1 MPLSIDRKRK
11 EQAVIANTKFS
22 DHHNLILEKVRES
35 ALSVLPILVIVV
47 LLCFSVSPIDTDLF
61 LSFLVGAIFVVVGM
75 GLFSLGAETSMTPI
89 GTKLGTAMTKSRS
102 LPLIIIVSF
111 ILGFAVTIAEPDLQV
126 LAQTVPHINNT
137 VLLVTVGVG
146 VGFFLCV
153 CMIRIL
159 TGVRLRWL
167 LIAFYAVVFI
177 LAAFSKPDFLGIA
190 FDSGG
195 VTTGP
200 MTVPFILALGVGVSK
215 IRSDAKAESD
225 SFGLVALCSIGPIL
239 AVLLLGF
246 FYPNGDGVV
255 DISSAAYSSTGEIGR
270 AYLTAL
276 PSYMKEMAVALLP
289 IIAIF
294 YIFQIFSLR
303 LSKREVARI
312 TIGVAYTYVG
322 LVLFLTGV
330 NVGFSSLGAVLGAK
344 LAEGNMKYLLIPLS
358 MLLGWF
364 IISAEPAVA
373 VLEKQIEEV
382 SAGAIPGKVIKY
394 SLSVA
399 IAAAMGISMIRVIT
413 GISVMWF
420 LVPGYLIAII
430 LSFFVPDIYT
440 AIAFDS
446 GRRLYFPD
454 FLTPPLKARG
464 REDNNRR
471 RIYICRARAVF
482 DGRQRRLLFARRG
495 ARRKARRGQYEI
507 SAHTAVDA
515 PRLVHYLRGAGG
527 RRARKADRRSQ
538 RGSDSRKSY
547 KIQPF
552 GRDRRGDGHIN
563 DKSYNGYIGH
573 VVPRPRISYRHNPL
587 VLRAGYLHGDSL

>member
-89 GTKLGTAMTKSRS
+89 GSKLGTAMTKSRS

-399 IAAAMGISMIRVIT
+399 IAAAMGASLPAEYE
-413 GISVMWF
+413 SVD
-420 LVPGYLIAII
+420 V
-430 LSFFVPDIYT
+430 SS
-440 AIAFDS
+440 AF
-446 GRRLYFPD
+446 
-454 FLTPPLKARG
+454 RG
-464 REDNNRR
+464 V
-471 RIYICRARAVF
+471 YA
-482 DGRQRRLLFARRG
+482 
-495 ARRKARRGQYEI
+495 GQYALPVEPDALRYLTNGTIASLRVYNYETGAEI
-507 SAHTAVDA
+507 PVYDLTLAA
-515 PRLVHYLRGAGG
+515 
-527 RRARKADRRSQ
+527 
-538 RGSDSRKSY
+538 
-547 KIQPF
+547 
-552 GRDRRGDGHIN
+552 GRD
-563 DKSYNGYIGH
+563 GYEMFLGGTKALLTIENPNAETDRELVIFRDSFGSSIAPLLAQGYAKVT
-573 VVPRPRISYRHNPL
+573 VVDIRYMAPALAGRFVDLSQADD
-587 VLRAGYLHGDSL
+587 VLFLYSTGVLNHSETIQ

>member
-1 MPLSIDRKRK
+1 MRGDIIRRSVDF
-11 EQAVIANTKFS
+11 ET
-22 DHHNLILEKVRES
+22 HHTAIVEKTRE
-35 ALSVLPILVIVV
+35 AAISVLPIVAIVIVLCLFV
-47 LLCFSVSPIDTDLF
+47 MPMQADLLLCFLI
-61 LSFLVGAIFVVVGM
+61 GALMIIAGM
-75 GLFSLGAETSMTPI
+75 GLFSLGAEVAMMPI
-89 GTKLGTAMTKSRS
+89 GSKIGTALTKTKN
-102 LPLIIIVSF
+102 LPLILGVSF
-111 ILGFAVTIAEPDLQV
+111 LLGFAITVAEPDLQV
-126 LAQTVPHINNT
+126 LAQTVPHINNS

-153 CMIRIL
+153 CMARIL

-167 LIAFYAVVFI
+167 LIGFYAVIFI

-215 IRSDAKAESD
+215 IRSDEKAESD

-246 FYPNGDGVV
+246 FYPDGGGVV

-289 IIAIF
+289 IIAMF
-294 YIFQIFSLR
+294 YIFQLFSLR

-312 TIGVAYTYVG
+312 TIGVVYTYIG

-344 LAEGNMKYLLIPLS
+344 LAEGGMKYLLIPLS

-364 IISAEPAVA
+364 IISAEPAVT

-446 GRRLYFPD
+446 GGVASGPMTATFMLQFMIGASKTLGGD
-454 FLTPPLKARG
+454 PLSDAFG
-464 REDNNRR
+464 VVAIVAMMPLISIQAVGVIYERR
-471 RIYICRARAVF
+471 RKPEEKVET
-482 DGRQRRLLFARRG
+482 FADD
-495 ARRKARRGQYEI
+495 EI
-507 SAHTAVDA
+507 IELWEVQT
-515 PRLVHYLRGAGG
+515 G
-527 RRARKADRRSQ
+527 
-538 RGSDSRKSY
+538 
-547 KIQPF
+547 
-552 GRDRRGDGHIN
+552 
-563 DKSYNGYIGH
+563 
-573 VVPRPRISYRHNPL
+573 
-587 VLRAGYLHGDSL
+587 